1 MTATWKRH
9 EPYNALPPLPPDEQL
24 CTDKVLDAADRVVA
38 ALADL
43 HEAAAGKTQRRCLWR
58 MVPLLDAWAS
68 SLIEQVET
76 TPGEMLRYAASR
88 GADADRP
95 DTVSAV
101 RLQEQTTVLWTGEDE
116 WASTEAAARI
126 CSAAKGREMTPRS
139 GPGTIIAGPQ
149 GVVYTPPDDPVVIGA
164 RLGELWRRLLEGG
177 EPAARMARAAAGH
190 YQFESIHPFEDGNG
204 RTGRAL
210 IAAGIADARLSD
222 IPACAV
228 SVPILRHR
236 QEYYHRLDAVRSA
249 GALEAWTVF
258 MLQMMAQGTRMCIDR
273 LAEQN
278 AWTERKLEE
287 TTDSVR
293 WNRPAQV
300 HSARQALSLPWC
312 RTADLLAPGG
322 LSDTHAARRV
332 LQDLVAAGLLEQE
345 QTGRRDRYRCPGA
358 ERLWT
363 GE

>member
-1 MTATWKRH
+1 MTASWNP
-9 EPYNALPPLPPDEQL
+9 EQAYNALPPLPADDEL
-24 CTDKVLDAADRVVA
+24 CTPKVLDAADRVVA
-38 ALADL
+38 ALGDMR
-43 HEAAAGKTQRRCLWR
+43 EGAAGKTPRRCLWR

-68 SLIEQVET
+68 SLIENVET

-88 GADADRP
+88 GADADYP

-101 RLQEQTTVLWTGEDE
+101 RLQEETTVLWSGEQE
-116 WASTEAAARI
+116 WASTEAAARM

-164 RLGELWRRLLEGG
+164 RLGDLWRRLLETG
-177 EPAARMARAAAGH
+177 EPAVRMARAAAGH

-236 QEYYHRLDAVRSA
+236 QEYYHRLDAVRRA
-249 GALEAWTVF
+249 DGLKAWTVF
-258 MLQMMAQGTRMCIDR
+258 MLQMMAEGTQMCIDR

-287 TTDSVR
+287 NANSTR
-293 WNRPAQV
+293 WTRQTQV
-300 HSARQALSLPWC
+300 HAARQALSLPWC

-322 LSDTHAARRV
+322 LTETHAARRV

>member
-1 MTATWKRH
+1 MTWRPDRA
-9 EPYNALPPLPPDEQL
+9 YNALPPLPADDQL
-24 CTDKVLDAADRVVA
+24 CSDKVLDAADRVLA
-38 ALADL
+38 ALADVR
-43 HEAAAGKTQRRCLWR
+43 EAAAGKTQRRCLWR

-68 SLIEQVET
+68 SIIEGLET
-76 TPGEMLRYAASR
+76 TAGEMLRCAASR
-88 GADADRP
+88 GADAGDP
-95 DTVSAV
+95 DTMSAV
-101 RLQEQTTVLWTGEDE
+101 RLQELTTILWTGEEE
-116 WASTEAAARI
+116 WASTEAAGRI

-139 GPGTIIAGPQ
+139 GPGTVIAGPD

-190 YQFESIHPFEDGNG
+190 YQFESIHPFKDGNG

-210 IAAGIADARLSD
+210 VAAGIADARLSD

-249 GALEAWTVF
+249 GGLETWTLF
-258 MLQMMAQGTRMCIDR
+258 MLRMMAEGTQMCLDR
-273 LAEQN
+273 LAQQS
-278 AWTERKLEE
+278 AWTERTLEQ
-287 TTDSVR
+287 TTTGTKWDD
-293 WNRPAQV
+293 RPKRHA
-300 HSARQALSLPWC
+300 ARQALSLPWC

-332 LQDLVAAGLLEQE
+332 LQDLVAAGLLVQE

-358 ERLWT
+358 ERVWT